1 MAQHDADAHAKLD
14 RILAAQERHTAKLAD
29 VETVLTMVVQAVRG
43 LGEPLQMLHE
53 GLVQLAEAAQADG
66 DGERLGAV
74 LRGILDELEKQT
86 GHMVA
91 IGAGLERLPAIMEDT
106 AIAAAGMAAAGA
118 QRQPR
123 MNGSG
128 G

>member
-1 MAQHDADAHAKLD
+1 M
-14 RILAAQERHTAKLAD
+14 
-29 VETVLTMVVQAVRG
+29 
-43 LGEPLQMLHE
+43 
-53 GLVQLAEAAQADG
+53 
-66 DGERLGAV
+66 